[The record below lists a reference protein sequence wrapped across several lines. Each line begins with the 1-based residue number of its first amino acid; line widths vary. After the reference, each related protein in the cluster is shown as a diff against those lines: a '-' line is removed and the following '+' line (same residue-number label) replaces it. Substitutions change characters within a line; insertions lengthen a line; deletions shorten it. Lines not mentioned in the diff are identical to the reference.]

1 MTRPD
6 AIAVQPAGRV
16 AGRIRVPGDKSIS
29 HRYALVAALADGP
42 SSIEGYAPGADCH
55 ATLQA
60 LGHLGIPI
68 RRDERGTLTVHGR
81 GLGGLSPA
89 SGPIDACN
97 SGTTVRLLAGILAAH
112 AFTSVLTGDESLRRR
127 PMRRIITPLSRMGAH
142 IRAAE
147 GDRPPLRITG
157 ARLSAIEHHPEVP
170 SAQVKSSVLLAG
182 LHADGRTR
190 VVEPAPTR
198 NHTELALA
206 AFGADV
212 DCRNGVASVVGG
224 RRLQAPRLEVP
235 GDLSAAAFWMVAA
248 AALPGSDVT
257 CVGVGLNPTR
267 TAILDVLARAGA
279 TIERTIER
287 VEAGEPRGSIRIRA
301 GDHLPLT
308 LGAADVP
315 AIIDELPALAALAT
329 FGGELSVSGAGEL
342 RVKESDR
349 IASLAQGLRA
359 LGADIEERPEGFH
372 ISGVRKLTGGTADA
386 AGDHRL
392 AMAFAIAALGAARP
406 SLILG
411 ASSVDVSYPGF
422 FDVLASLAVP
432 A

>member
-1 MTRPD
+1 MRPH
-6 AIAVQPAGRV
+6 AIEVRPVRRV

-42 SSIEGYAPGADCH
+42 SPIVGYAPGADCR
-55 ATLQA
+55 ATLEA
-60 LGHLGIPI
+60 LAQVRIPI
-68 RRDERGTLTVHGR
+68 SRDERGALTVHGR

-89 SGPIDACN
+89 PGPIDACN
-97 SGTTVRLLAGILAAH
+97 SGTTFRLLAGILAAQT
-112 AFTSVLTGDESLRRR
+112 FTSVLTGDESLRRR
-127 PMRRIITPLSRMGAH
+127 PMRRIIAPLSRMGAR
-142 IRAAE
+142 IQAAD
-147 GDRPPLRITG
+147 GDRPPLTIAG
-157 ARLSAIEHHPEVP
+157 ARLSAIEHVPEVP

-190 VVEPAPTR
+190 VLEPVPTR

-212 DCRNGVASVVGG
+212 DCRSGVASVGG
-224 RRLQAPRLEVP
+224 GKRLQPLRLDVP
-235 GDLSAAAFWMVAA
+235 GDLSSAAFWLVAA

-257 CVGVGLNPTR
+257 CVEVGLNPTR

-279 TIERTIER
+279 TVDRTVDR
-287 VEAGEPRGSIRIRA
+287 VEAGEPRGSIRVRA
-301 GDHLPLT
+301 AHHLPLT

-315 AIIDELPALAALAT
+315 ALIDELPALAALAT
-329 FGGELSVSGAGEL
+329 FGGELSVTGAGEL

-349 IASLAQGLRA
+349 ISSLAQGLRA
-359 LGADIEERPEGFH
+359 LGADIEERVDGFY
-372 ISGVRKLTGGTADA
+372 ISGRRPLTGGTADA

-392 AMAFAIAALGAARP
+392 AMAFAIAALGAERP
-406 SLILG
+406 SVIQG

-422 FDVLASLAVP
+422 FDALASLAVP